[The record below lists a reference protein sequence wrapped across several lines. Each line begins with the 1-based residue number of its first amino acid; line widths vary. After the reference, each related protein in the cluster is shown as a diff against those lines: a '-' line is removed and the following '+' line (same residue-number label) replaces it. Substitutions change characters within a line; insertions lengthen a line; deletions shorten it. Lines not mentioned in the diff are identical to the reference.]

1 MPRIKARD
9 IHEEAMRNDSEYRT
23 EYEALENECDAEHK
37 TMVEAGDAYF
47 IKQTLSF
54 ILSDKN
60 ISSKD
65 LATAL
70 RCDHVTIPKEILHY
84 AADRLDGTPKRRG
97 KPVDVM
103 LTSAREA
110 FSDRDFEAEEI
121 QAKFHTMKKDGL
133 TNEEIFDLIGRE
145 YHKSSDWVSAKVY
158 PRGEK

>member
-1 MPRIKARD
+1 M
-9 IHEEAMRNDSEYRT
+9 NEYKT
-23 EYEALENECDAEHK
+23 EDEALA
-37 TMVEAGDAYF
+37 EAGESYF
-47 IKQTLSF
+47 LEQTLSF
-54 ILSDKN
+54 ILAGKN

-110 FSDRDFEAEEI
+110 FSNRDFEAEEI
-121 QAKFHTMKKDGL
+121 QAKFYAMKKDGL